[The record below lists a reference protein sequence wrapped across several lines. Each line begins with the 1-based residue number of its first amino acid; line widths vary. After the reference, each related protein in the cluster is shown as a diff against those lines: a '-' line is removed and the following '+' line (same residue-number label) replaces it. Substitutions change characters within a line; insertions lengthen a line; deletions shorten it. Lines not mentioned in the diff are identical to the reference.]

1 MSNLA
6 NGSDGD
12 DELTEFILDYVDPE
26 ENDEESSIGVS
37 QQARGRPRI

>member
-6 NGSDGD
+6 NRSFED

-26 ENDEESSIGVS
+26 ENDEVS
-37 QQARGRPRI
+37 ALSQSEP